1 MADSGS
7 PGEDYAVIF
16 SPGGSGSSNPPA
28 AHSLLYSALRNALIA
43 KLGARGEQHDS
54 PAISPPPY
62 CTEFEYGDF
71 LAPGPRRQ
79 YVVVLRNGPLRSR
92 CYYLTG
98 LYLLF
103 ICPTCLVIALELQSH
118 PGPVAAGPLWLSL
131 VRP

>member
-1 MADSGS
+1 MAISITSDYDDGTPGPTAQGAIGQSGEGPEAPILRRTRRQS
-7 PGEDYAVIF
+7 AGSGPHT
-16 SPGGSGSSNPPA
+16 SPGG
-28 AHSLLYSALRNALIA
+28 
-43 KLGARGEQHDS
+43 DS

-103 ICPTCLVIALELQSH
+103 ICPTCLVIALELQ
-118 PGPVAAGPLWLSL
+118 
-131 VRP
+131 

>member
-1 MADSGS
+1 MM
-7 PGEDYAVIF
+7 
-16 SPGGSGSSNPPA
+16 
-28 AHSLLYSALRNALIA
+28 SLLDIIA
-43 KLGARGEQHDS
+43 VAFYIVAITVAAAVDGEQRMWGLLPLCLAVMVNEAAAKCVSAAQVFFTVAIDS

-103 ICPTCLVIALELQSH
+103 ICPTCLVIALELQ
-118 PGPVAAGPLWLSL
+118 
-131 VRP
+131 